1 MKVKVLGYAVSAVAL
16 LALAACGQKTEAP
29 AASAPAPA
37 AAVASAPVA
46 SAPAAPVAS
55 APASAAASAPAS
67 AAAPAAKAD
76 AKVGETV
83 YNQTCQACHAAGLVG
98 APKLGDKADWGPRV
112 AQGKDVLYK
121 HAIEGYTG
129 KKGVMVPKGGSTAPD
144 ADIKAAVDYMV
155 EKAK

>member
-1 MKVKVLGYAVSAVAL
+1 MKVKVMGYAVSAVAL
-16 LALAACGQKTEAP
+16 LVLTACGQKAAAP
-29 AASAPAPA
+29 AASAPA

-98 APKLGDKADWGPRV
+98 APKLGDKADWAPRI

-121 HAIEGYTG
+121 HSIEGYTG